1 MHHERFN
8 VRVYGLLERDGRVLV
23 SHERIGDA
31 VYAKFPGG
39 GLEFGEGAK
48 DAVIREFAEELGVD
62 VSVAGHFY
70 TTDFYLPSAFNP
82 EDQILSLYYR
92 VALKNEDT
100 KLLFSDGAPSD
111 DEVMREAQVFR
122 WYSPKELTDGLLK
135 LPADRVVASLI
146 REAAEAS

>member
-1 MHHERFN
+1 
-8 VRVYGLLERDGRVLV
+8 
-23 SHERIGDA
+23 
-31 VYAKFPGG
+31 
-39 GLEFGEGAK
+39 
-48 DAVIREFAEELGVD
+48 VIREFAEELGVD
-62 VSVAGHFY
+62 VSVADHFY

-100 KLLFSDGAPSD
+100 KLLFPDGAPSD

-122 WYSPKELTDGLLK
+122 WYFPKQLTDGLLK